1 MVTSGLQQA
10 LVPRLSQRAPQDLQ
24 VVEGMLADVQLL
36 ESPDQRSSVF
46 SKGASGLDSGAIY
59 RLLKARGQPNDER
72 ASFIWQNSA
81 PPRVQMFMWLLVQR
95 RIQCCTVL
103 HRKQVL
109 HDCTCEICHEEDE
122 TPEHIISGCKLGNEF
137 WRRLNMTSMLGTSAD
152 SFHTLS
158 PQGGAPREEF
168 SAFIAL
174 ACWHLWKARNAV
186 VFRNETLTL
195 TQVFAACKAT
205 AEQWRF

>member
-1 MVTSGLQQA
+1 
-10 LVPRLSQRAPQDLQ
+10 
-24 VVEGMLADVQLL
+24 
-36 ESPDQRSSVF
+36 
-46 SKGASGLDSGAIY
+46 
-59 RLLKARGQPNDER
+59 
-72 ASFIWQNSA
+72 
-81 PPRVQMFMWLLVQR
+81 MFMWLLVQR
-95 RIQCCTVL
+95 HIQCRTVL
-103 HRKQVL
+103 QRKQVL

-205 AEQWRF
+205 AEQWRFRFSKKKKHIADTWCQIFEMARQGQG